1 MNKEILMVMKYLE
14 YPKSVSLE
22 ALEQNRDSALAVY
35 MGDVSAEAASYYA
48 FRTATSALAG
58 AISALAGA
66 IAENTPSAYDI
77 HGNGYVTDTNRDLAC
92 YFRHSGEDDKGYL
105 DELEATK

>member
-58 AISALAGA
+58 AI
-66 IAENTPSAYDI
+66 AENTPSAYDI

-92 YFRHSGEDDKGYL
+92 YFRHSGENKQDYL
-105 DELEATK
+105 VELERTK

>member
-58 AISALAGA
+58 AI
-66 IAENTPSAYDI
+66 AENTPASYAFYGALHPDVHEDAAHAHDAI
-77 HGNGYVTDTNRDLAC
+77 NE
-92 YFRHSGEDDKGYL
+92 YFKFFGENKQDYI
-105 DELEATK
+105 DELERTK

>member
-58 AISALAGA
+58 AI
-66 IAENTPSAYDI
+66 AENTPAAYDI